1 LLRKFVSFKRAVP
14 NGIKVCLKKLE
25 KLKTFRGN
33 LVANDPYGMPL
44 HPREISFR
52 SKPSPEIE

>member
-1 LLRKFVSFKRAVP
+1 LENLFLFKRVVP

-33 LVANDPYGMPL
+33 LEANDPYGMPL